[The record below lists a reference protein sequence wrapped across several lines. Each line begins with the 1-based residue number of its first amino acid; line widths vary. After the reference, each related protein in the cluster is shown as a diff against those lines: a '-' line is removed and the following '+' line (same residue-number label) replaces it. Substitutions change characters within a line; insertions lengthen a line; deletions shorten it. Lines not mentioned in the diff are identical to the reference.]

1 MLYVFVICS
10 THFTFPGISTN
21 IKKRKIFSR
30 LYCTLFPCSL
40 WYCCH
45 LHSLSPSLNITFI
58 HAPSR
63 IKVNVFELCFQTVN
77 NNKIF
82 FFLFF
87 FVLFSPSYFP
97 HHHHHHRASLIQAI
111 EELSF
116 NRQSCSVASRF
127 LFPFL
132 SKTKGKF

>member
-1 MLYVFVICS
+1 MFLLFVPRIS
-10 THFTFPGISTN
+10 HFPAFPPTSKNEKSFLAFIAH
-21 IKKRKIFSR
+21 
-30 LYCTLFPCSL
+30 YFPAP

-97 HHHHHHRASLIQAI
+97 HHHYHHRASLIQAI